1 MINMKRT
8 FFNAFRAVACAA
20 AAVLMSSAVT
30 GCGSK
35 NDEPDV
41 VKVLK
46 VSTSNL
52 NLEGK
57 AVTGTVDVT
66 ATGVNWTAVAKDS
79 WVTVTPASGSTDA
92 TVTVAADANPSQ
104 ADSRF
109 TTVTFS
115 ADGVP
120 SVNVTVFQ
128 DAAPEPEPEPEPE
141 PDPDQNKTMQY
152 AEFVYL
158 GDALGT
164 QGQCEVVALS
174 LLDKAVVNNQV
185 ELPFDEIDFALVLP
199 YAGSVN
205 AIQNSLFGT
214 FNGVSAKSIT
224 LPCFA
229 LEASGYSRIY
239 GNGDDEQYDYKA
251 LSGTVTVASATDGV
265 KIDFDLKLEG
275 GRTYKG
281 TYTGKPI
288 LADGTQGGG
297 DDEGYWTSLES
308 DYTPV
313 LTTANAR
320 VRNVQDNSG
329 QEATK
334 AVGVAIVQMSGAAG
348 NLTDI
353 VSLALYI
360 DYADIAGKDLTG
372 TYNCMSSS
380 AETFSD
386 VLNTFV
392 PGEIE
397 ATNEG
402 VSIYPSTYYSVSGNT
417 LQSYAVLEGGSVKF
431 TKGTGNSYTVE
442 LDFKDRKNHAIKG
455 TYTLNMPVTDYAA
468 SSASVM
474 STKYSVKMPKAVNSA
489 FVNGKS
495 LPELRR
501 RAF

>member
-8 FFNAFRAVACAA
+8 FFNAFRAVVCAA
-20 AAVLMSSAVT
+20 AAVFMSSAVT

-57 AVTGTVDVT
+57 ATTGTVDVT

-79 WVTVTPASGSTDA
+79 WVTVTPASGSADA
-92 TVTVAADANPSQ
+92 AVTVAAEANPSQ

-152 AEFVYL
+152 AQFVYY

-164 QGQCEVVALS
+164 QGRCEVVVLS
-174 LLDKAVVNNQV
+174 LVDKKVVNNEV
-185 ELPFDEIDFALVLP
+185 ELPFDEVDFALVLP
-199 YAGSVN
+199 YAGSVD
-205 AIQNSLFGT
+205 AIQSSLFGT
-214 FNGVSAKSIT
+214 FNGVSVESMT
-224 LPCFA
+224 LPFFA

-239 GNGDDEQYDYKA
+239 GTGDDDQYDYKA
-251 LSGTVTVASATDGV
+251 LSGTVTVASAADGV

-281 TYTGKPI
+281 TYTGNPT
-288 LADGTQGGG
+288 LADGTQQGG
-297 DDEGYWTSLES
+297 GYWTNLTS

-313 LTTANAR
+313 LTSAAAR
-320 VRNVQDNSG
+320 VTNVTDKSG
-329 QEATK
+329 QEVTNDCGLAL
-334 AVGVAIVQMSGAAG
+334 VQMRGAS
-348 NLTDI
+348 DI
-353 VSLALYI
+353 LSFQLFI
-360 DYADIAGKDLTG
+360 DYADIAGKDISG
-372 TYNCMSSS
+372 TYNCLP
-380 AETFSD
+380 SD
-386 VLNTFV
+386 VTEYKDALNTFM
-392 PGEIE
+392 PGEIDVDD
-397 ATNEG
+397 EG
-402 VSIYPSTYYSVSGNT
+402 AHLYPSIYYSVSGQN
-417 LQSYAVLEGGSVKF
+417 LQNYAVLEGGSVKF
-431 TKGTGNSYTVE
+431 TKGTGNSYTIEV
-442 LDFKDRKNHAIKG
+442 DCKDRENHAIKG
-455 TYTLNMPVTDYAA
+455 TYTLDMPVTDYAA

-474 STKYSVKMPKAVNSA
+474 SEKYSVKMPKAVNSA
-489 FVNGKS
+489 FVNGKP